1 MHRVQARAV
10 MLEATHAIEI
20 EAGVALPPGQYSG
33 TEWRTGLETMSGEV
47 SWAAPQYKIEL
58 TADQL
63 ASMGTTDTP
72 NLISSDIDV
81 TTFVRSGELTAT

>member
-10 MLEATHAIEI
+10 MLEATHAVEI
-20 EAGVALPPGQYSG
+20 EPGVVVPPGHYTG
-33 TEWRTGLETMSGEV
+33 TEWRTGLETMSGDV

-81 TTFVRSGELTAT
+81 TKFVRTGELTAT

>member
-1 MHRVQARAV
+1 

-20 EAGVALPPGQYSG
+20 EAGVVLPPGQYSG

-63 ASMGTTDTP
+63 ASIGGP
-72 NLISSDIDV
+72 VVSELIPFPATSDYRVI
-81 TTFVRSGELTAT
+81 S